1 MTLSN
6 DFEFHKTIN
15 KLNLNF
21 ERDLC
26 KLRFTNR
33 PVTEKYKM
41 SMIIPEFNQV
51 SFGKKRLKI
60 FGHKLW
66 ISLPYHIKSSENA
79 ESLKSIIKR
88 WNGEHCLC
96 NIALVNK
103 LIFHIIRYIISLKV
117 VLNIYY

>member
-1 MTLSN
+1 
-6 DFEFHKTIN
+6 
-15 KLNLNF
+15 
-21 ERDLC
+21 
-26 KLRFTNR
+26 
-33 PVTEKYKM
+33 
-41 SMIIPEFNQV
+41 MIIPEFNQV

-96 NIALVNK
+96 NIVLVNK